1 MNDDEITI
9 MGYTWPEGSQATL
22 LQGDMLHTTL
32 EGTVAAAMFIEE
44 LLGTLGLETDPQT
57 IMKNAAAEARKN

>member
-1 MNDDEITI
+1 
-9 MGYTWPEGSQATL
+9 